1 MKELK
6 FEEKI
11 KREDWE
17 PLFGKWFVYCPES
30 VFYNGVTL
38 YHVIPTELG
47 LILYWRN
54 TTNNASY
61 EEYQSF
67 GTFTEFKVNKRVS
80 EFISLYVRGKLTTV
94 EETEVDNVKNL
105 MQEIEN
111 ARRASIE
118 NNTKT
123 VNAAINAANEI
134 SERILSMVD
143 HN

>member
-6 FEEKI
+6 FEEEI

-17 PLFGKWFVYCPES
+17 PLFGKWFVYCPENA
-30 VFYNGVTL
+30 FYNGVTL
-38 YHVIPTELG
+38 YHVIPTEIG
-47 LILYWRN
+47 LILYWSN

-67 GTFTEFKVNKRVS
+67 GTFTEFRVSKRVS
-80 EFISLYVRGKLTTV
+80 EFISLYVRGNLTTV
-94 EETEVDNVKNL
+94 EETDVDDVKNL

-111 ARRASIE
+111 ARRTSIE
-118 NNTKT
+118 NNTKA
-123 VNAAINAANEI
+123 VNAANEI
-134 SERILSMVD
+134 SERILSLID